1 MAPRPPLV
9 MKNAS
14 VQQPLSMRRLPFPLS
29 SRAADLPAAS
39 SGRNEHGKAVF
50 AIQAQRAG
58 TKNQPSPEGLG
69 P

>member
-1 MAPRPPLV
+1 MNQSDPEQGKRLCQQLLN
-9 MKNAS
+9 MEAS
-14 VQQPLSMRRLPFPLS
+14 PSPLS
-29 SRAADLPAAS
+29 SRADDLPAAS
-39 SGRNEHGKAVF
+39 QGRNEHGKAVF